1 MDPFIVSV
9 LILISLTVIS
19 VFWFKKSFFKIK
31 DPKDLFDKNATEFD
45 KALMTKDPDIAIFK
59 HRRYF
64 SAVAGFI
71 TMLFIVVFV
80 EYPTLLEVLEE
91 KLDAKAVMSQTQDI
105 EVTEQTP
112 EKPKVKQKKAA
123 REEVVDEPVEMDTT
137 IQKELEAFVP
147 DFNEPEEEDDDEE
160 EYIPPIVDRAEVRAT
175 FPGGNGAFMKWA
187 YNNIVISDA
196 DKQSGVRGMV
206 MVQFVVYEDG
216 YVRDVE
222 IVKGINKTVDASVK
236 KLFNS
241 SPKWKP
247 GSTQG
252 QTVRERWRYPIKIVP
267 K

>member
-1 MDPFIVSV
+1 MF
-9 LILISLTVIS
+9 LTVIA
-19 VFWFKKSFFKIK
+19 VVWFKKSFFKIK
-31 DPKDLFDKNATEFD
+31 NPEDLFDENATEFD
-45 KALMTKDPDIAIFK
+45 RALMTKDPDIAIYR

-64 SAVAGFI
+64 SSVAGFI

-80 EYPTLLEVLEE
+80 EYPTIIQKVEE
-91 KLDAKAVMSQTQDI
+91 ILDAKSVMSQTHDI
-105 EVTEQTP
+105 EITDQTP

-137 IQKELEAFVP
+137 IQKELEVFVP
-147 DFNEPEEEDDDEE
+147 VFTDEEDDDDEE
-160 EYIPPIVDRAEVRAT
+160 ETYIPPIVERAEIRAE
-175 FPGGNGAFMKWA
+175 FPGGSKALMQWA

-196 DKQSGVRGMV
+196 DKQNGVRGMV

-216 YVRDVE
+216 YVRDLK
-222 IVKGINKTVDASVK
+222 IIKGVSKSLDTSVL
-236 KLFNS
+236 KLFKG

-252 QTVRERWRYPIKIVP
+252 QIVRERWRYPIKIVP